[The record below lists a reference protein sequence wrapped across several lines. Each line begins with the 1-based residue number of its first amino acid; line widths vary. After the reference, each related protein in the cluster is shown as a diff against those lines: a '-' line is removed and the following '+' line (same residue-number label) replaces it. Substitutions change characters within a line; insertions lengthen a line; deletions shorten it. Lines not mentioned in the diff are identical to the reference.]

1 MSIFDSAY
9 FCLKENSMLSFF
21 KDKKILEFI
30 RFVIVGGTA
39 TIIHYAIYYIL
50 QLTNIKFNLAYTI
63 GYGISFI
70 FNFIAS
76 NYFTFKTE
84 VSINRG
90 AKFTVAHIIN
100 YLIQMLLLN
109 IYINI
114 GIPNNIAPIFVF
126 MVAIPINFVMVR
138 FALKGKVKKGN
149 N

>member
-1 MSIFDSAY
+1 MFD
-9 FCLKENSMLSFF
+9 FLKN
-21 KDKKILEFI
+21 KKILEFI

-39 TIIHYAIYYIL
+39 TVIHYIIYYLL